1 MERDEEESYE
11 LMRVC
16 RLNRIKI
23 KNPAEWDKAKYV
35 NFVEN
40 DHILSDKGDAARRL
54 RTKRN
59 LTGGA
64 SLKSE
69 SIRQGAANRLSLGA
83 ATGAG
88 EESNATSSQT
98 ILTIHEEVTI
108 YEYAPK
114 KFQDIRDMDL
124 IEKSIIKHSLSAKRN
139 RDQAFMAGESQG
151 KSGSFFFFSHDRKFI
166 IKTMNDDE
174 LGIFMKAL
182 PDYFKHMKENPGS
195 LIARIYGVFK
205 VKMEDIVPVNLLLMA
220 NTIRCDSSKY
230 IQNVFDLKGSMIN
243 RDVQMTSKIKNTS
256 TLKD

>member
-1 MERDEEESYE
+1 M
-11 LMRVC
+11 
-16 RLNRIKI
+16 
-23 KNPAEWDKAKYV
+23 
-35 NFVEN
+35 
-40 DHILSDKGDAARRL
+40 
-54 RTKRN
+54 
-59 LTGGA
+59 
-64 SLKSE
+64 
-69 SIRQGAANRLSLGA
+69 
-83 ATGAG
+83 
-88 EESNATSSQT
+88 
-98 ILTIHEEVTI
+98 TI

-114 KFQDIRDMDL
+114 KFQDIRDTDR

-174 LGIFMKAL
+174 LGIFMKSL

-205 VKMEDIVPVNLLLMA
+205 VKMEDLVPVNLLLMA
-220 NTIRCDSSKY
+220 NTIRCESSKY

-243 RDVQMTSKIKNTS
+243 RDVEMTSKIKNTS